1 MDKYKIFATK
11 RRLKQYLSSIV
22 FLFILIAG
30 AFYPLLGYFI
40 PLCMVL
46 GLVSGFSHGRKWCD
60 WFCPRGS
67 FFDALIRPISP
78 KKEIPRLLKNHP
90 FRIAVFVFL
99 MSVMAI
105 NLILRWPDPDKIGRF
120 FMIMLYI
127 TTAAGIIL
135 ALIFHQRSWCS
146 FCPIGSLINWTSR
159 DASHLKIDSAECVE
173 CKLCFRTCRM
183 QIKPFLFKGE
193 DTRAVR
199 DRDCLRCGLCVAVCP
214 KDALSTF
221 PNR

>member
-1 MDKYKIFATK
+1 MDKYKIFAVK
-11 RRLKQYLSSIV
+11 RRLKQYLSSIA
-22 FLFILIAG
+22 FLFLLIG
-30 AFYPLLGYFI
+30 GWFYPLLGYFI

-46 GLVSGFSHGRKWCD
+46 GLASGFFQGRKWCD

-67 FFDALIRPISP
+67 FYDALIRPISP
-78 KKEIPRLLKNHP
+78 KKEIPRLLKAHP

-99 MSVMAI
+99 ISVIMI
-105 NLILRWPDPDKIGRF
+105 NLIIRWPDLYKIGRF
-120 FMIMLYI
+120 FMTMLYI
-127 TTAAGIIL
+127 TTALGIIL

-159 DASHLKIDSAECVE
+159 AASRLKIDAAQCVE
-173 CKLCFRTCRM
+173 CKLCAKTCRM

-193 DTRAVR
+193 GIQIVR

-214 KDALSTF
+214 KNALSQD
-221 PNR
+221 